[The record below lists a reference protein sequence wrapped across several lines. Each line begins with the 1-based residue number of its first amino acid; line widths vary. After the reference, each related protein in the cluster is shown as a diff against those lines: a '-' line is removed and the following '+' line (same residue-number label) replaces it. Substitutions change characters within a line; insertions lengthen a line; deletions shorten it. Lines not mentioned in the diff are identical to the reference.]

1 MASWEA
7 AITVMEVVNTE
18 LETHFEHLS
27 DPHFL
32 GNTREHISRYA
43 AEGVAK
49 GFYAI
54 ALHQQLLSW
63 QLDDLV
69 LEQLQAGESPTHVAG
84 PITKLNPAP

>member
-7 AITVMEVVNTE
+7 AITAMEAVNAE

-32 GNTREHISRYA
+32 GNTREHIGRYA
-43 AEGVAK
+43 AQGVAR

-54 ALHQQLLSW
+54 AIHQQILSW

-69 LEQLQAGESPTHVAG
+69 LEHLQSCESPTHPLG
-84 PITKLNPAP
+84 LITKLNPAP

>member
-7 AITVMEVVNTE
+7 ATNAMEAVNFE

-32 GNTREHISRYA
+32 GNTRDHIGRYA
-43 AEGVAK
+43 AEGVAR

-54 ALHQQLLSW
+54 AIHQQILSW
-63 QLDDLV
+63 LDDLV
-69 LEQLQAGESPTHVAG
+69 LEQLQSGEELVEAD
-84 PITKLNPAP
+84 

>member
-1 MASWEA
+1 MATWEA
-7 AITVMEVVNTE
+7 VITALEAVNTQ

-32 GNTREHISRYA
+32 GNTREHIGRYA
-43 AEGVAK
+43 AEGCAR

-54 ALHQQLLSW
+54 AIHQQILSW

-69 LEQLQAGESPTHVAG
+69 LEHLQSGEGLVGAD
-84 PITKLNPAP
+84 

>member
-7 AITVMEVVNTE
+7 AITAMEAVNTQ
-18 LETHFEHLS
+18 LEAHFEHLS

-32 GNTREHISRYA
+32 GNTREHIGRYA
-43 AEGVAK
+43 AEGVAR

-54 ALHQQLLSW
+54 AIHQQILSW

-69 LEQLQAGESPTHVAG
+69 LEHLQSGERLVEAD
-84 PITKLNPAP
+84 